1 MKQIPQNII
10 DRILQVDIV
19 KEIQEDVTLNKRGVN
34 YVGVCP
40 FHTDHSPSMYVS
52 PSKGIFK
59 CFVCGE
65 GGNVITYRQKF
76 SNLSFPEACRCIAEK
91 NGIDMPK
98 EELSAEEEAEL
109 REYETISHILEI
121 SSDLFQKDLKGCPSA
136 MEYVMAERG
145 ISAETAEKFGLG
157 YVGAKGVSAELK
169 KMNFSED
176 HLIKAGIISQ
186 GERGFYD
193 AFRNRLMFPFL
204 SKTGK
209 VIGFTGRDM
218 TGKSSMKYKN
228 TGETKVFTKG
238 NNVYGLFQAKEAIR
252 KEGFV
257 YIVEGQFDVIG
268 PYNVGVQNIIGGSGT
283 AFTDAQ
289 RRLVSGMTKDVVF
302 VYDGDAAGVEASKK
316 NIPLFVKDGFNVRCV
331 PLKGVPGVKDP
342 GDLAKKLGEGTK
354 DWLKKHEV
362 TYVEFLCDSM
372 MTKEDNER
380 ETLNKAK
387 FVMDIIAH
395 DEKPLQDKYISILA
409 SFTKFDRQT
418 LKEEVNALSVDTVVK
433 GIQAGFN
440 GLEFV
445 DAYVDQKK
453 KEIHL
458 TDRVKIYEEHIGKE
472 EPWLLYSGIATEG
485 QIQALSSHA
494 QVFIFHD
501 PDFDATPVWESDA
514 VMMMKAMYQHGTKIN
529 VETAESLKN
538 FHTAYIDF
546 YGTLMEAEQPT
557 DDDRN
562 TYISRCAEI
571 ISYADA
577 GIQSVNMEKWAQK
590 LGIRKPVLKEL
601 VKPYA
606 AERKDN
612 KRKKDKDEKYS
623 NEMLEYSTSHIPS
636 YVDDNEE
643 YREMLEEYK
652 FYPILNRKGDPVCYM
667 FKTNDGFKRVGDF
680 YMVPLMHVYNKDNK
694 DKNRRIFKVNRAKRG
709 GSTYLEWPSTAFI
722 SLGKVKEHL
731 IMEEHLNLDNCTP
744 QDYDRIW
751 SCMSYGFK
759 TCFDLEV
766 LGKQLEDCFCFSN
779 GIYHKVGDEWK
790 FEFADELGLMY
801 HEKFTY
807 YSPAFSVVN
816 SGTRYDKDPY
826 EMQKRLTYIDTPEDK
841 RITFTEW
848 SKLMNEVYKVNN
860 NGKWAILYAFLA
872 AFRSE
877 IYPID
882 RTFTAL
888 FFVGQ
893 TESGKT
899 QIAISVRSLFMHPMT
914 PNFNLDTASDAAFF
928 SILEMY
934 RDTPVVMEEYN
945 DEEVSPAKFQGLK
958 ACIYD
963 GDGREKKNSTNTSID
978 TSAVNAPVILL
989 GQEAPQRDDAAL
1001 ANRVILLQVDKKV
1014 SYTPHEQDVFT
1025 ELKQYEKDGLSY
1037 LLLEILQLRPLI
1049 KDRFAVTY
1057 RKCKRELDKALT
1069 EQGRRSGSQNRLI
1082 NTVSF
1087 FTTMCKLIENH
1098 TDLELP
1104 FTYKEFLQIAVG
1116 HISKQTEMITQSDKL
1131 GVFFSTLDTCIDN
1144 RDIING
1150 RDFRIETVEH
1160 IHLANGKEMHFDK
1173 PTRII
1178 YMNMKAM
1185 YDKYTKNMDRSEK
1198 PIKQS
1203 TLQVNIESN
1212 PAYIGKVKGVRF
1224 TWEAAIEKSIQ
1235 DAGKSGT
1242 GAINNLV
1249 VRTMEKQQRTTSAV
1263 VLDYDMLKK
1272 VMDIDFERIVVNGQD

>member
-1 MKQIPQNII
+1 MKQIPQQTI

-19 KEIQEDVTLNKRGVN
+19 KEIQEEVTLRQRGAN

-52 PSKGIFK
+52 PAKGIFK

-65 GGNVITYRQKF
+65 GGNVIAFRQKF
-76 SNLSFPEACRCIAEK
+76 SNLTFPEACRCIAEK
-91 NGIDMPK
+91 NGIEMPK
-98 EELSAEEEAEL
+98 EELSESEVAEL
-109 REYETISHILEI
+109 REYETLKHILEI
-121 SSDLFQKDLKGCPSA
+121 SKDLYQSEMSRCASA
-136 MEYVMAERG
+136 MEYLMVERG
-145 ISAETAEKFGLG
+145 IAKEAIEKYGIG
-157 YVGAKGVSAELK
+157 YVGKGISSELK
-169 KMNFSED
+169 KMGYSED
-176 HLIKAGIISQ
+176 QLIKAGILSH
-186 GERGFYD
+186 GDRGVYD
-193 AFRNRLMFPFL
+193 AFRNRVMFPFL
-204 SKTGK
+204 DKTGK
-209 VIGFTGRDM
+209 VVGFTGRDM
-218 TGKSSMKYKN
+218 TGKSTMKYKN
-228 TGETKVFTKG
+228 TGETKLFTKG
-238 NNVYGLFQAKEAIR
+238 KNIYGLFQAKEAIR
-252 KEGFV
+252 KEGCV

-268 PYNVGVQNIIGGSGT
+268 PWNVGVKNVIGGSGT

-289 RRLVSGMTKDVVF
+289 RRLVSGMTKDVIF
-302 VYDGDAAGVEASKK
+302 VYDGDDAGIEAAKN
-316 NIPLFVKDGFNVRCV
+316 NIPLFVKDGFSVRCV
-331 PLKGVPGVKDP
+331 PLKGVEGVKDP
-342 GDLAKKLGEGTK
+342 GDLAKKLGEGTRE
-354 DWLKKHEV
+354 WLKKHEV
-362 TYVEFLCDSM
+362 SYVEFLADALFK
-372 MTKEDNER
+372 KEDNER
-380 ETLNKAK
+380 ETLAKAM
-387 FVMDIIAH
+387 VIMNIIAN
-395 DEKPLQDKYISILA
+395 DSDLLKDKYISMLA
-409 SFTKFDRQT
+409 SYTSFDKIK
-418 LKEEVNALSVDTVVK
+418 LKEEVNALSIDKVVNDV
-433 GIQAGFN
+433 QSGFN

-445 DAYVDQKK
+445 DDYVDQKK

-458 TDRVKIYEEHIGKE
+458 TDSRKIYEEHMGKE
-472 EPWLLYSGIATEG
+472 EPWLLHHGVPSEG

-494 QVFIFHD
+494 QSFIYHN
-501 PDFDATPVWESDA
+501 PDMDATPVWESDCLQTL
-514 VMMMKAMYQHGTKIN
+514 KAMFTHGLKVN
-529 VETAESLKN
+529 VETSESILN
-538 FHTAYIDF
+538 FHTAYIQF
-546 YGTLMEAEQPT
+546 YGNLMSAEQPT

-562 TYISRCAEI
+562 TYICRCAEI
-571 ISYADA
+571 ISYTDA
-577 GIQSVNMEKWAQK
+577 GIQSVNMDKWAQA
-590 LGIRKPVLKEL
+590 LGIRKTVLKEM
-601 VKPYA
+601 VKPYIN
-606 AERKDN
+606 ERKDN
-612 KRKKDKDEKYS
+612 KRKKDNDERYS
-623 NEMLEYSTSHIPS
+623 NEMLEYSTSHVPS
-636 YVDDNEE
+636 YVEDNEE
-643 YREMLEEYK
+643 YKEMLEEYK
-652 FYPILNRKGDPVCYM
+652 FYPVLNRKGDPVCYM
-667 FKTNDGFKRVGDF
+667 CRTNDGFKRVGDF

-744 QDYDRIW
+744 IDYDRIW

-759 TCFDLEV
+759 TCFDLDV

-801 HEKFTY
+801 HDKFTY
-807 YSPAFSVVN
+807 YSPAYSIVN
-816 SGTRYDKDPY
+816 SGTRYDKDPF
-826 EMQKRLTYIDTPEDK
+826 EMQKRLTFIETPEEK
-841 RITFTEW
+841 RTTFYGW
-848 SKLMNEVYKVNN
+848 ARLMNEVYKVNN

-963 GDGREKKNSTNTSID
+963 GDGREKKNSSNTSID

-1014 SYTPHEQDVFT
+1014 SYTEHEQDVFT

-1037 LLLEILQLRPLI
+1037 LLLEILKLRPLI
-1049 KDRFAVTY
+1049 KERFAIQY
-1057 RKCKRELDKALT
+1057 RKCKRELDKVLT
-1069 EQGRRSGSQNRLI
+1069 AQNRRSGSQNRLI

-1087 FTTMCKLIENH
+1087 FTTMCKLIENC

-1104 FTYKEFLQIAVG
+1104 FTYTEFLQIAVN

-1131 GVFFSTLDTCIDN
+1131 GVFFTTLDTCIDN
-1144 RDIING
+1144 KDIING

-1160 IHLANGKEMHFDK
+1160 IHVADGKEIHFDK

-1185 YDKYTKNMDRSEK
+1185 YDKYVKNMDHSEK

-1212 PAYIGKVKGVRF
+1212 PAYLGKVKGVRF
-1224 TWEAAIEKSIQ
+1224 TWETPKQTSME
-1235 DAGKSGT
+1235 DVGRGGT
-1242 GAINNLV
+1242 NAINNMV
-1249 VRTMEKQQRTTSAV
+1249 VTVMEKQQRTTSAV
-1263 VLDYDMLKK
+1263 VLDYDLLKK
-1272 VMDIDFERIVVNGQD
+1272 VMDIDFERKIME